1 MRGYKISMYV
11 TFLSRVIPRLNTE
24 LLSTGLRRFHHFLS
38 FLFIPKLHTEL
49 FQMES
54 GWLLISS
61 GVVDVNIPLPLEFDE
76 FIHKN

>member
-1 MRGYKISMYV
+1 
-11 TFLSRVIPRLNTE
+11 
-24 LLSTGLRRFHHFLS
+24 
-38 FLFIPKLHTEL
+38 
-49 FQMES
+49 MES